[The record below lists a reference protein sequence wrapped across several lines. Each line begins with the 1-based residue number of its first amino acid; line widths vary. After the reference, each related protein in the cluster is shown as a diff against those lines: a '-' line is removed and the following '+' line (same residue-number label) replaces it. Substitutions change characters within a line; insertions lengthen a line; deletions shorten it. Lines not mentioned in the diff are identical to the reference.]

1 MCSPDLLVSHSSGR
15 DAAGFDQD
23 TRARARARSLARSI
37 DSTRPDP
44 TRHGTAQNSA
54 RFVFP
59 ASQTFASLNLPVFA
73 LMMFRGTPPLGLAS
87 TPASTS
93 PARHHQVQA
102 SRLRLQPH
110 PTADLPGSGTT
121 TAKTP
126 SGRQAPPRCLH
137 PPLAAR
143 PPPHPPVILYL
154 ALPFLYLALLILFLP
169 SDSLP
174 CPLDS
179 FSCPQDSLVWLVGQL
194 FVCILFVWSVVLC
207 FVCRCVAESPRLP
220 LAGVWSNRPHLFVC
234 LFACLFACLLAC
246 LCVCLL
252 VCLLA
257 ACLLACLQ
265 VCG

>member
-1 MCSPDLLVSHSSGR
+1 ML
-15 DAAGFDQD
+15 QD
-23 TRARARARSLARSI
+23 SIKTRARARARSLARSI

-121 TAKTP
+121 TASTHLYCADP
-126 SGRQAPPRCLH
+126 PAAPPS
-137 PPLAAR
+137 R
-143 PPPHPPVILYL
+143 PPRGFPRPRPTTTILPCPL
-154 ALPFLYLALLILFLP
+154 
-169 SDSLP
+169 DSLP

-179 FSCPQDSLVWLVGQL
+179 LPCHLPCPLVGCM
-194 FVCILFVWSVVLC
+194 FVRFCFVWPEGVRLASPAL
-207 FVCRCVAESPRLP
+207 CRCVFDSPLLP
-220 LAGVWSNRPHLFVC
+220 LFVLPCLVGWLFVSLSVCSCSFVC
-234 LFACLFACLLAC
+234 LVVCMF
-246 LCVCLL
+246 VCLY
-252 VCLLA
+252 VCSFLFCLA
-257 ACLLACLQ
+257 GGGSTRLTCSLQ
-265 VCG
+265 VCV